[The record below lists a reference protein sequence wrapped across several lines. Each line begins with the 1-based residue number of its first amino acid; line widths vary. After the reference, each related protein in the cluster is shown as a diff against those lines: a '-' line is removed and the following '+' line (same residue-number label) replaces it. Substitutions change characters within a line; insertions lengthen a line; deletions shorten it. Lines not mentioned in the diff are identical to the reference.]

1 MKEEIIKMLKE
12 SEIPLTEI
20 DIQNRLNEK
29 ITLEALCDELRNMEK
44 CGEVYVTKKNKYTV
58 YENTHLK
65 VGKLSVSKKGFGFV
79 IMENE
84 PDIHITKENMN
95 GALHNDLVACEYV
108 SNEEGRI
115 VKILDRSF
123 DTIIGE
129 YISIGENKGKI
140 ILDDPR
146 MKMEI
151 LIDEEHRNNAMPG
164 HKVIV
169 KPYTQISNNKYYG
182 EVTKILGHKDD
193 VGIDILSKVYE
204 HDINPEFS
212 EETKLEL
219 KDIPDTVCEN
229 DIIGRR
235 DLRGEKIITMDG
247 DDAKDFDDAISIEK
261 LPNGHYKLGVHI
273 ADVSHYVKEDT
284 ALGKDAFD
292 RGTSVYLVDRV
303 IPMIPHQ
310 LSNGICSLNP
320 HVDRLTLSC
329 DMEIDSNGKVVKY
342 DIYEAV
348 INSKLRMTYKKA
360 NMFLEDGIV
369 PEGYQDFIRELA
381 NMAEL
386 SKILRQKKIQRGQ
399 IDFDVPEAKIIV
411 DEECK
416 PIEIGE
422 RERGTGEKLIED
434 FMIAANE
441 TVAEYI
447 TNIGYPMMYRI
458 HEIPREKKIKEYFTL
473 LKNLGHNVKIKGKI
487 KEIKPKQMQEVLN
500 SMKDCSD
507 YEMLSELGLRS
518 MQKAIYSTENKGH
531 FGLASSCY
539 CHFTSPIRRYPDLTV
554 HRVLKKILHGEEMT
568 GKDLVHLEKQLY
580 KEAEYA
586 SLKERNAIECERD
599 VEDMKMAEYMKNH
612 IGEEFI
618 AKVASVVPSGMY
630 VRLPNRIEGRVH
642 ISSIEGDYYI
652 VDEASQSI
660 FGKKSGERY
669 KLGDEVIVK
678 ATDAS
683 KVEGTIDFELV
694 KKKRLVYEEKKKS

>member
-95 GALHNDLVACEYV
+95 GALHNDLVACEYI
-108 SNEEGRI
+108 SDEEGRI

-129 YISIGENKGKI
+129 YIATGDNKGKVV
-140 ILDDPR
+140 LDDPR

-292 RGTSVYLVDRV
+292 RGTSVYLADRV
-303 IPMIPHQ
+303 IPMLPHK

-320 HVDRLTLSC
+320 NVDRLAISC
-329 DMEIDSNGKVVKY
+329 VMEINHKGDVVSY
-342 DIYEAV
+342 DIFESV
-348 INSKLRMTYKKA
+348 IKSRKQMTYKKV
-360 NMFLEDGIV
+360 NKFLEEGIV
-369 PEGYQDFIRELA
+369 EEDYEPFASSLTL
-381 NMAEL
+381 MAEL
-386 SKILRQKKIQRGQ
+386 AKILRENKERRGY
-399 IDFDVPEAKIIV
+399 IDFDIDESKIIV
-411 DEECK
+411 DDKEVLIK
-416 PIEIGE
+416 
-422 RERGTGEKLIED
+422 GEKDIFE
-434 FMIAANE
+434 
-441 TVAEYI
+441 VAVWI
-447 TNIGYPMMYRI
+447 NNG
-458 HEIPREKKIKEYFTL
+458 F
-473 LKNLGHNVKIKGKI
+473 
-487 KEIKPKQMQEVLN
+487 
-500 SMKDCSD
+500 S
-507 YEMLSELGLRS
+507 
-518 MQKAIYSTENKGH
+518 YS
-531 FGLASSCY
+531 
-539 CHFTSPIRRYPDLTV
+539 
-554 HRVLKKILHGEEMT
+554 
-568 GKDLVHLEKQLY
+568 
-580 KEAEYA
+580 
-586 SLKERNAIECERD
+586 
-599 VEDMKMAEYMKNH
+599 
-612 IGEEFI
+612 
-618 AKVASVVPSGMY
+618 
-630 VRLPNRIEGRVH
+630 
-642 ISSIEGDYYI
+642 ISSNDG
-652 VDEASQSI
+652 
-660 FGKKSGERY
+660 FP
-669 KLGDEVIVK
+669 LN
-678 ATDAS
+678 
-683 KVEGTIDFELV
+683 ELQALI
-694 KKKRLVYEEKKKS
+694 KQIK